1 MLNALP
7 YVENEEYFHEG
18 GGRFFA
24 QNGSSVRFEGDANGL
39 VEALVM
45 DGVFGVNG
53 SSRKCFFLR
62 DKTNVST

>member
-18 GGRFFA
+18 DGLFFA
-24 QNGSSVRFEGDANGL
+24 KNGSSVQFVMDEKNGL

-45 DGVFGVNG
+45 DGNIRGV
-53 SSRKCFFLR
+53 KE
-62 DKTNVST
+62 